1 MGNMINKYFAV
12 LILSTLCCASA
23 FSSDPNQLSGKDWME
38 MTRESKLTFVMI
50 AIQSLR
56 KSNVE
61 LSLPHMEYAEL
72 MDQYLTI
79 HPQIISSELTNIFAN
94 MVYAVD
100 PASRKQLNEL
110 NLSAKNRISQP
121 YSRERTLKSYYDEL
135 GIPYNGDD

>member
-1 MGNMINKYFAV
+1 MDCFIKKSFV
-12 LILSTLCCASA
+12 ILILTALCHASA

-38 MTRESKLTFVMI
+38 MTRESKLTFVMV
-50 AIQSLR
+50 AVQSLR

-79 HPQIISSELTNIFAN
+79 HPQIISGELTNIFVN

-110 NLSAKNRISQP
+110 NLSAKNRIGQP
-121 YSRERTLKSYYDEL
+121 YSRERTLKSYYEEL
-135 GIPYNGDD
+135 GIPYNGDE